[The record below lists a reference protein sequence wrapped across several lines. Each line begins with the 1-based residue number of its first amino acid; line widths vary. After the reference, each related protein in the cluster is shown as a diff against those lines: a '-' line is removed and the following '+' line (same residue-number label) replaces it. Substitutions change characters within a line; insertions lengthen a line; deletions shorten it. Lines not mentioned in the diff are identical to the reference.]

1 MSYKSSSSSPSLLRI
16 TIGSLGLKATWSGT
30 AFYTALL
37 SMRRWTLFPML
48 NSCFHI
54 YFFQQSVITA
64 REAGEVLS
72 HSWNNPLLQQPWGR
86 EVWSLFCLCKFTY
99 KRYKEKMNGFARH
112 KYQFSNW
119 NIWDLSDVLS
129 HHNRAGLRQIKCPC
143 ESCKMPLYYD
153 APSKQIQCSGPSDV
167 TRLLMLMQVLNSSF
181 KMYVYTCCTNWK
193 QLIYYP

>member
-16 TIGSLGLKATWSGT
+16 TVGSLGLKATWSGT

-37 SMRRWTLFPML
+37 SMRRRTLLPML
-48 NSCFHI
+48 NRCFHI

-86 EVWSLFCLCKFTY
+86 EVWSLFWLCKFTY

-119 NIWDLSDVLS
+119 NVWYHHVTGPDVLS
-129 HHNRAGLRQIKCPC
+129 HPNRAGLRQMKCHC

-153 APSKQIQCSGPSDV
+153 APSKQIQCLGPSDV
-167 TRLLMLMQVLNSSF
+167 TGWLVLC
-181 KMYVYTCCTNWK
+181 KY
-193 QLIYYP
+193 